1 MIYMMDWFFNETFTD
16 IIKVLL
22 SIDSI
27 IYWLVAQFFRFV
39 IDIASADF
47 VMTDLLN
54 TIIDRAYVVAGV
66 FALFIMSYALIKGLF
81 DPDGVFKGKNSLGQI
96 IKNLLI
102 AIALVALMPTIFTYL
117 FRFQAIIINNNVI
130 GNIVLGNDSQ
140 AMKFNVNGKEQDI
153 TVDKVGYE
161 NYIKVASNNVAFTA
175 LNAFIYAD
183 DNDKEIDLS
192 QKITAG
198 TFLTPRIGSIN
209 TTVEAIKSLYL
220 DISGNNTT
228 TFNQVRN
235 NIVVTGNFLE
245 INRVAYHVATGGDF
259 TNDSGAHITYLF
271 IVSTIC
277 GIVLL
282 VLSFTFCINIVI
294 RMFNLFLLELISPI
308 ASFSLVIPNS
318 KIFDNWL
325 KATMKEY
332 LDLFVRLFTFNLTI
346 LFFSNIQNIL
356 HQINAARGNMS
367 IISIMNILFVVGLLI
382 FINEAPKLV
391 KDILGMKDDKK
402 GIKDRLFSGGVSKT
416 LGGALGLLGGGA
428 AAGMGIAHALGSGSG
443 DVSGGRKAWN
453 AIKGAASGFGAGKNA
468 SKAKSFSDF
477 TGAVGKSVSAMDAN
491 RKKGD
496 LYYKQHGGTFKSAM
510 LGRLE
515 DAKNYVTGAS
525 PMLAFETYNEQEN
538 KLRDIKKNMDNIN
551 DIAEKNSQVKA
562 LKSKRDKFEND
573 IKGRA
578 SLEDQFKLD
587 TANEIADL
595 QNDFNR
601 KRELYDKYEQS
612 LTTDKQ
618 ELARLTDEYNKTPAN
633 QMFTKQDLQNKI
645 NSLNTSISAKTA
657 QRDTALSDVND
668 VESRI
673 NAAKDRVKDKEFID
687 LAYSNYLV
695 DAQNELNK
703 LDVEFKTARSNYI
716 NSQAKV
722 NGSEIKLEVEKINR
736 DLIKEANAK
745 NVFMESVELTPDL
758 SAIDQVDKY
767 IDDVK
772 DSIFG
777 KSSIYND
784 KEQTVGINYSTGDID
799 TTELARLRAK
809 YQEAMPNIVI
819 GERQAKVWDSTSN
832 QYVIEDAGIGTLIK
846 NIAETTI
853 SNFKDLSSAEKEIKL
868 REIRND
874 CNKNGEIKGIVDAI
888 RQGFNDVAT
897 GTKADMSDVTATINS
912 FISSKGLDTKGVT
925 ADELTKAII
934 KMNSGIQRGASQSKD
949 YSVGRIHESDDYL
962 NARQKAEEAYAK
974 EKENK

>member
-1 MIYMMDWFFNETFTD
+1 MIYTMDWFFNETFTD

-27 IYWLVAQFFRFV
+27 IYWLIAQFFRFV

-47 VMTDLLN
+47 IMTDLLN

-81 DPDGVFKGKNSLGQI
+81 DPDGAFKGKNSIGQI

-140 AMKFNVNGKEQDI
+140 AMKFKVNGEEQEV
-153 TVDKVGYE
+153 TVENVGYE

-209 TTVEAIKSLYL
+209 ATVEVIKSLYL
-220 DISGNNTT
+220 DNSGNNTT
-228 TFNQVRN
+228 TFNQVKN
-235 NIVVTGNFLE
+235 NIVVSGNFLE
-245 INRVAYHVATGGDF
+245 INTIAYHVATGGDF
-259 TNDSGAHITYLF
+259 ENDSGAHVTYLF

-332 LDLFVRLFTFNLTI
+332 LDLFVRLFTFNLAI
-346 LFFSNIQNIL
+346 LFFSNIQTIL
-356 HQINAARGNMS
+356 HQVNEARGNTS

-428 AAGMGIAHALGSGSG
+428 AAGMGIAHAFGSGSG

-515 DAKNYVTGAS
+515 DAKNYVTGADPFTS
-525 PMLAFETYNEQEN
+525 YKAFQAQEGKMN
-538 KLRDIKKNMDNIN
+538 DIKKDIDGIN
-551 DIAEKNSQVKA
+551 ELADKNAGVARLKNQMEDFKNSKISKEDFIHQEQQRAQQMVDNARSAGERTLRKTYLDKI
-562 LKSKRDKFEND
+562 LKDEKTQNAAYQNYMVGFQNK
-573 IKGRA
+573 
-578 SLEDQFKLD
+578 LQKLD
-587 TANEIADL
+587 TDY
-595 QNDFNR
+595 
-601 KRELYDKYEQS
+601 K
-612 LTTDKQ
+612 
-618 ELARLTDEYNKTPAN
+618 
-633 QMFTKQDLQNKI
+633 
-645 NSLNTSISAKTA
+645 
-657 QRDTALSDVND
+657 
-668 VESRI
+668 VE
-673 NAAKDRVKDKEFID
+673 
-687 LAYSNYLV
+687 
-695 DAQNELNK
+695 
-703 LDVEFKTARSNYI
+703 RSNYI
-716 NSQAKV
+716 NSQAASAGTDI
-722 NGSEIKLEVEKINR
+722 NMAIEKIYR
-736 DLIKEANAK
+736 DLQKEKTTGNEYVKNLDIEDIFATNGINKSKVLDDIK
-745 NVFMESVELTPDL
+745 DG
-758 SAIDQVDKY
+758 
-767 IDDVK
+767 
-772 DSIFG
+772 IFG
-777 KSSIYND
+777 KSELVND
-784 KEQTVGINYSTGDID
+784 KETAIDITDADLAGVINDSDIKAVLG
-799 TTELARLRAK
+799 TKAK
-809 YQEAMPNIVI
+809 
-819 GERQAKVWDSTSN
+819 KVWDGTR
-832 QYVIEDAGIGTLIK
+832 YVTVTADTDAATLASLGLSMNETDQVRYNAVLKGIGTALGLSDDDRRSFGEAHETELK
-846 NIAETTI
+846 ELMNNVADYYNYYTSGDSRMYTSDANIT
-853 SNFKDLSSAEKEIKL
+853 N
-868 REIRND
+868 
-874 CNKNGEIKGIVDAI
+874 IVTNL
-888 RQGFNDVAT
+888 GLPAT
-897 GTKADMSDVTATINS
+897 VNS
-912 FISSKGLDTKGVT
+912 ESL
-925 ADELTKAII
+925 LKAITNA
-934 KMNSGIQRGASQSKD
+934 NSGFSRNATPGTIQAVHGDPKYQA
-949 YSVGRIHESDDYL
+949 
-962 NARQKAEEAYAK
+962 AREQAEIAYEK